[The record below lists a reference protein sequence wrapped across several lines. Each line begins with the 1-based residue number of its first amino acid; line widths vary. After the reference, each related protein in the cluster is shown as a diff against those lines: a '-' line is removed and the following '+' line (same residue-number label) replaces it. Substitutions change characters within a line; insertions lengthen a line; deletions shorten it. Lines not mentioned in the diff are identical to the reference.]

1 MLAITSED
9 LAPSKWMLV
18 SSACQS
24 GPSIRNQL
32 YLAQLWVSCSNFDRS
47 SVQVIDA
54 AKREIR
60 EEVVAAGVVG
70 RLERIMRILPVI
82 QEAALAS
89 RDLAR

>member
-1 MLAITSED
+1 
-9 LAPSKWMLV
+9 
-18 SSACQS
+18 
-24 GPSIRNQL
+24 
-32 YLAQLWVSCSNFDRS
+32 
-47 SVQVIDA
+47 VIDA